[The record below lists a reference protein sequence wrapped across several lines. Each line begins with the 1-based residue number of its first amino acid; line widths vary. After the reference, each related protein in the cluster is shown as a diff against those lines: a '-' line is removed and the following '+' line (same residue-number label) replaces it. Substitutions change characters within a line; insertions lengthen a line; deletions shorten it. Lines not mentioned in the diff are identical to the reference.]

1 MSMSAPAGAPAS
13 TPSTPAAAA
22 PAPHGSLEIRNVSKA
37 FPNVQALT
45 DVSLDI
51 RPGEILAFMGE
62 NGAGKST
69 LLKIINGDYQPDT
82 GTLTLDG
89 KPLAFSNPR
98 AAHKAGIRVIYQEP
112 EIIPG
117 VTVAENIWIG
127 ELPKRM
133 GFLDRGRLN
142 EQVRRSLFEYGFQ
155 DLLPINLLGDQL
167 SSAQRQIV
175 EIMCAL
181 KSGVRVLA
189 LDELTSSL
197 TDDEVERL
205 FTLVRRLRDEGVAI
219 IYVSHRIK
227 EILQLCDRVAILRD
241 GKLVAVRPAAEL
253 TDDEIVRLMV
263 GRELSDVFHRR
274 PAGGGR
280 EVLRV
285 EHVRSNWHND
295 VSFHIEAGEVVGF
308 AGLVGAGRT
317 ELAKVVFGELPMN
330 SGTITLDG
338 KQVAI
343 RRPDDAIAKGIG
355 FAPEDRKRE
364 GLILIRSVLENASLA
379 ILHRLSSFHF
389 VRRGL
394 ERSVVT
400 GYVERLRVRTPSV
413 DQEVGKLSGGNQQK
427 VVLARWLAAKPK
439 VLILDEPTRGIDVGA
454 KAEIYRLI
462 DDLANEGLGI
472 MFISSELPEL
482 LGLAD
487 RIYVMQ
493 NGRITGEL
501 SAAAANEEA
510 VLALAMVDNLSVA
523 RPPAEDVDSG
533 SANLGSID
541 SENSIVNAPEEGS
554 AR

>member
-1 MSMSAPAGAPAS
+1 MTTVSSAETTAPPVNPAG
-13 TPSTPAAAA
+13 T
-22 PAPHGSLEIRNVSKA
+22 LEIRDVSKA

-45 DVSLDI
+45 NISLDI

-69 LLKIINGDYQPDT
+69 LLKIINGDYQLDS
-82 GTLTLDG
+82 GTLTLNG
-89 KPLAFSNPR
+89 QRLTFANPND
-98 AAHKAGIRVIYQEP
+98 AHKAGIRVIYQEP

-117 VTVAENIWIG
+117 VGVAENIWVG

-133 GFLDRGRLN
+133 GLIDRRQLN
-142 EQVRRSLFEYGFQ
+142 EQVRRSLIEYGFQ
-155 DLLPINLLGDQL
+155 DVLPMHLLGDEL

-175 EIMCAL
+175 EIMRAL

-189 LDELTSSL
+189 LDEPTSSL
-197 TDDEVERL
+197 TDEEVDRL

-241 GKLVAVRPAAEL
+241 GKLVAVRPAVEL
-253 TDDEIVRLMV
+253 TEGEIVRLMV
-263 GRELSDVFHRR
+263 GRELSDIFSRTASLTR
-274 PAGGGR
+274 GA

-285 EHVRSNWHND
+285 EHLSSNWHRD
-295 VSFHIEAGEVVGF
+295 ISFHVNRGEVVGF

-317 ELAKVVFGELPMN
+317 ELAKVIFGEFPKS
-330 SGTITLDG
+330 SGRVVLDG
-338 KQVAI
+338 KETTI
-343 RRPDDAIAKGIG
+343 RQPDDAIAKGIG

-379 ILHRLSSFHF
+379 ILRQISRFHF
-389 VRRGL
+389 VRRGF
-394 ERSVVT
+394 ERSIAA
-400 GYVERLRVRTPSV
+400 GYVEKLRVRTPSLE
-413 DQEVGKLSGGNQQK
+413 QEVGKLSGGNQQK

-462 DDLANEGLGI
+462 DDLAHQGLGI
-472 MFISSELPEL
+472 MFISSELPEI
-482 LGLAD
+482 LGLSD

-501 SAAAANEEA
+501 AAKEATEETILGMAMAENLSEGVSVTAPASTA
-510 VLALAMVDNLSVA
+510 VLQEKTSQ
-523 RPPAEDVDSG
+523 
-533 SANLGSID
+533 
-541 SENSIVNAPEEGS
+541 
-554 AR
+554 